1 MMKCPICGKSTIV
14 LETRHNTKTNT
25 NYRRRQCTSG
35 HKHTTLESVAAVGA
49 KRAPKRTTSKKEKS

>member
-1 MMKCPICGKSTIV
+1 MMKCPTCGKSTIV
-14 LETRHNTKTNT
+14 LETRYNAKTNT

-49 KRAPKRTTSKKEKS
+49 KRAPKRTETKEKR